1 MQEKL
6 KQIASRI
13 RELRDILQ
21 IAPQE
26 MAKTL
31 GIELGEYERFES
43 GTVDIPV
50 GILYQIAQRC
60 DVELSSLLTG
70 EEPRLH
76 AYCLTRAG
84 KGVSVNRR
92 HAYGYQALAANF
104 RDKQAEPFLVT
115 VEPHAHAADGH
126 SALNS
131 HPGQE
136 FDYVLEGTLQITLGT
151 HELVLEAGDSLFFDS
166 GVPHGMKAL
175 NNQNAK
181 FLALIL

>member
-1 MQEKL
+1 M
-6 KQIASRI
+6 
-13 RELRDILQ
+13 
-21 IAPQE
+21 
-26 MAKTL
+26 
-31 GIELGEYERFES
+31 
-43 GTVDIPV
+43 
-50 GILYQIAQRC
+50 
-60 DVELSSLLTG
+60 ELSSLLTG

-76 AYCLTRAG
+76 GYCLTRAG

-115 VEPHAHAADGH
+115 VDPHTHPADGH

-175 NNQNAK
+175 NGQNAK